1 MFRYS
6 GYCKVTKNPRIDKVS
21 HAKFA
26 YVPYFSEFC
35 TRIMN
40 IELPIQLDILDFI
53 FKGMAIGIIASAPMG
68 PVGILCIQRT
78 LNKGRWYGLMT
89 GVGAAVSDIIYA
101 LIVGLGMG
109 FIMEPLHNPKYQ
121 FFLQISGCIILLL
134 FGIYCFR
141 SNPGKKNLHPHSK
154 NRGKGSLLNN
164 GLTAF
169 LVTFSNPLIIFLFMA
184 TFAQFAFVQPSRP
197 FETGVGFACIP
208 LGALLWWY
216 GLTWL
221 VDKIGGRFNVTGIT
235 IINRVIGSLVILFSV
250 IILFGAVFNLY
261 HLPSY

>member
-1 MFRYS
+1 MKRQSFARQICLCAIFFRILH
-6 GYCKVTKNPRIDKVS
+6 P
-21 HAKFA
+21 
-26 YVPYFSEFC
+26 
-35 TRIMN
+35 IMN
-40 IELPIQLDILDFI
+40 IDFPIQLDILDFI
-53 FKGMAIGIIASAPMG
+53 FKGIAIGIIASAPMG

-109 FIMEPLHNPKYQ
+109 FIMEPLQNPKYQ
-121 FFLQISGCIILLL
+121 FFLQISGSIILLL
-134 FGIYCFR
+134 FGIVTFR
-141 SNPGKKNLHPHSK
+141 SNPKRKMHAQTKNK
-154 NRGKGSLLNN
+154 GKGTLFNN

-169 LVTFSNPLIIFLFMA
+169 FVTFSNPLIIFLFMA

-197 FETGVGFACIP
+197 FETCVGFACIP
-208 LGALLWWY
+208 AGALLWWY

-221 VDKIGGRFNVTGIT
+221 VDKIGGRFNTTGIA
-235 IINRVIGSLVILFSV
+235 ILNKVIGSVVILFSV
-250 IILFGAVFNLY
+250 IILFGTVFNLY